1 MGSSSADCSLV
12 NHRPG
17 TGREALVEA
26 AKRLLTERA
35 PSAIAGRDLA
45 AEAGVNYGLVHH
57 YFGGKDAALRAGL
70 DALREDFVTVHG
82 DVSAMP
88 LLTSSD
94 PYLKALVRWHLHDV
108 DTAPVSG
115 EFPLGA
121 ALVATV
127 ASRMDRG
134 GEVEAAEAKARAIAM
149 TSIQLCFAVFGPVLL
164 EASGVR
170 RDERQSVED
179 ALASLYDSIALK
191 HHDDTS
197 DHHDIDRVD

>member
-1 MGSSSADCSLV
+1 MEAFSDENSRV
-12 NHRPG
+12 KHRAG
-17 TGREALVEA
+17 TGRQALVES

-45 AEAGVNYGLVHH
+45 AEAKVNYGLVHH

-70 DALREDFVTVHG
+70 DALRDDFVTAHG
-82 DVSAMP
+82 DVAAMP
-88 LLTSSD
+88 LLTASD

-108 DTAPVSG
+108 DTVEVDG
-115 EFPLGA
+115 DFPLAA

-127 ASRMDRG
+127 ASRMGSR
-134 GEVEAAEAKARAIAM
+134 GEVETAEAKARAIAM

-170 RDERQSVED
+170 HHERLSVEA
-179 ALASLYDSIALK
+179 ALASLYDAIALRSA
-191 HHDDTS
+191 DD
-197 DHHDIDRVD
+197 